1 MSDRTIHLKRFTLS
15 RQNVLRLLILL
26 VLISSITSLHYL
38 TTTDRAH
45 IHDIYRRLYFI
56 PVILGGIWFGLRGGF
71 GSSLLVSVVY
81 APHVVFQWGS
91 VPGVHPE
98 QYLEIL
104 LFNIIGVI
112 TGSLSSREHQQRLR
126 AEASAQRL
134 AGSFAKLREQ
144 ADMILEIEDQL
155 RRADRLTA
163 LGELSAGMAHEI
175 RNPLGSIRGTAEIL
189 RDAFEPDNKYAEFT
203 AILMKEVDRL
213 NQVLEDF
220 LRFVRPEPSDLSR
233 FLPAETLQE
242 VLQLGEVQARKAKVN
257 ILAEIPELPE
267 TEGEAGQFKQVFLNL
282 ILNAV
287 QAMSEG
293 GQLHITAEV
302 CDRWV
307 ICRFIDNG
315 PGIPKE
321 NLERIFNPFFTTK
334 QEGTGLGLAITS
346 RIVENSGGRIKVESE
361 PGQGT
366 TFTLKL
372 RVMTAAGDENEE
384 ENTGH

>member
-1 MSDRTIHLKRFTLS
+1 MTLVELIKRISIS
-15 RQNVLRLLILL
+15 RQTLLRLTVLLLL
-26 VLISSITSLHYL
+26 VGSITSLHYM
-38 TTTDRAH
+38 TAIDRTHAH
-45 IHDIYRRLYFI
+45 DVLRRLYFI

-71 GSSLLVSVVY
+71 GTALFVSVIY
-81 APHVVFQWGS
+81 APHVVFQWGRI
-91 VPGVHPE
+91 PGGHPE

-104 LFNIIGVI
+104 LFNVIGII

-126 AEASAQRL
+126 AEESAQRL

-189 RDAFEPDNKYAEFT
+189 RDAFAPDDKYAEFT
-203 AILMKEVDRL
+203 GILVKEVDRL

-220 LRFVRPEPSDLSR
+220 LRFVRPEPSEQSI
-233 FLPAETLQE
+233 FSPAETLLE
-242 VLQLGEVQARKAKVN
+242 VIQLSEVQTRKAQVN
-257 ILAEIPELPE
+257 LVSEIDDLPDV
-267 TEGEAGQFKQVFLNL
+267 EGEAGQFKQVFLNL

-287 QAMSEG
+287 QAMTGG
-293 GQLHITAEV
+293 GQLHITAEK
-302 CDRWV
+302 CEQWV
-307 ICRFIDNG
+307 ICRFVDNG
-315 PGIPKE
+315 PGIPRE

-346 RIVENSGGRIKVESE
+346 RIVENSGGRIKVESVV
-361 PGQGT
+361 GQGT

-372 RVMTAAGDENEE
+372 RVVRNLGEE
-384 ENTGH
+384 HEETDSGH

>member
-1 MSDRTIHLKRFTLS
+1 MFDIANRLKVLPVPRQTL
-15 RQNVLRLLILL
+15 LRLLILL
-26 VLISSITSLHYL
+26 ILICGITALHYL
-38 TTTDRAH
+38 TATDRAH
-45 IHDIYRRLYFI
+45 AHDVFRRLYFI

-71 GSSLLVSVVY
+71 STALFVSIVY
-81 APHVVFQWGS
+81 APHVVFQWGRI
-91 VPGVHPE
+91 PGSHPE

-126 AEASAQRL
+126 AEESATRL

-189 RDAFEPDNKYAEFT
+189 RDAFPPEHKYAEFT
-203 AILMKEVDRL
+203 AILVKEVDRL

-220 LRFVRPEPSDLSR
+220 LRFVRPEQSDCAR
-233 FLPAETLQE
+233 FLPAETLRE
-242 VLQLGEVQARKAKVN
+242 VLQLGEVQARKANVH
-257 ILAEIPELPE
+257 IVAEFEELPE
-267 TEGEAGQFKQVFLNL
+267 AEGEEGQFKQVFLNL

-287 QAMSEG
+287 QAMSTG
-293 GQLHITAEV
+293 GQLHVIAEAS
-302 CDRWV
+302 DEWI

-334 QEGTGLGLAITS
+334 HEGTGLGLAITC
-346 RIVENSGGRIKVESE
+346 RIVENAGGRIRVESE
-361 PGQGT
+361 EGQGT
-366 TFTLKL
+366 IFTLKIKVAKL
-372 RVMTAAGDENEE
+372 TGAENEE
-384 ENTGH
+384 ADSGY

>member
-1 MSDRTIHLKRFTLS
+1 MPGLISRLNNISIKRQTL
-15 RQNVLRLLILL
+15 LRLLLL
-26 VLISSITSLHYL
+26 LSMVVAITSLHYL
-38 TTTDRAH
+38 TATARAEA
-45 IHDIYRRLYFI
+45 HDVFRRLYYI

-71 GSSLLVSVVY
+71 GTALLVSVMY
-81 APHVVFQWGS
+81 APHVVFQWGRL
-91 VPGVHPE
+91 PGGHPE

-104 LFNIIGVI
+104 LFNIIGII
-112 TGSLSSREHQQRLR
+112 TGSLASREHQQRLR
-126 AEASAQRL
+126 AEESAARL

-144 ADMILEIEDQL
+144 ADLIIEIEDQL

-189 RDAFEPDNKYAEFT
+189 RDAFPPEHKYAEFT
-203 AILMKEVDRL
+203 AILVKEVDRL

-220 LRFVRPEPSDLSR
+220 LRFVRPEPVDRVS
-233 FLPAETLQE
+233 FLPAETLRD
-242 VLQLGEVQARKAKVN
+242 VLHLTEVQARKARVN
-257 ILAEIPELPE
+257 IVTEIPDLPE
-267 TEGEAGQFKQVFLNL
+267 TEGGASQFKQVFLNL

-287 QAMSEG
+287 QAMPNG
-293 GQLHITAEV
+293 GQLHVAAES
-302 CDRWV
+302 DEKWV
-307 ICRFIDNG
+307 VCRFIDNG

-321 NLERIFNPFFTTK
+321 NIERIFNPFFTTK

-346 RIVENSGGRIKVESE
+346 RIVENAGGRIKVESN

-372 RVMTAAGDENEE
+372 RLAAFAGEE
-384 ENTGH
+384 HEKTDSYH